1 MIRFGAAAVAALLA
15 LAMPARADDIAD
27 AIAAAKDAY
36 AAGDADGT
44 KRSLD
49 LASQLLAQ
57 KAAEGLTKLL
67 PEPPAGWTAEP
78 AETEGSGMAGLFG
91 GGLTVKRA
99 YAKGGDEATIQLLAN
114 SPLLTQMIPM
124 FSNPQL
130 LGAMGKVFSLKG
142 RSAVATSGGDI
153 QIVAGQVFVTVEGS
167 APVEQK
173 RALVEALDL
182 KALET
187 FGK

>member
-1 MIRFGAAAVAALLA
+1 MNRIAATAIAASLA
-15 LAMPARADDIAD
+15 FAAPARADDIAD

-36 AAGDADGT
+36 ASGDADAT

-57 KAAEGLTKLL
+57 KAADGLARLL

-91 GGLTVKRA
+91 GGLVVKRT
-99 YAKGGDEATIQLLAN
+99 YASGDARATIQLLAN
-114 SPLLTQMIPM
+114 SPLLTQMIPL

-142 RSAVATSGGDI
+142 RSAVTTSEGEI
-153 QIVAGQVFVTVEGS
+153 QIVAGQTLVTIEGS
-167 APVEQK
+167 ASAEQK
-173 RALVEALDL
+173 RALAEGLDL
-182 KALET
+182 KALER